1 MKYITQYCLFFI
13 VTSSILLI
21 EVMPTQLRS
30 SYLRSRT
37 RTCLDISKM
46 KSPTSTLE
54 TCRNFK
60 YLQNQEKLTAECY
73 SKTENKYKETSIT
86 LGDLL
91 IYDKRGIGLKWK
103 SIPFRGKENIHI
115 PKKCSLHE
123 THKYI
128 FTCFDDKEKDT
139 QSSVDIYDGLLN
151 NDGKL
156 IANMYAKNY
165 LYYDLI
171 GHFYK
176 KCAFYKY
183 EKGTLSAKCYDDKS
197 KEMVYQKLNVN
208 TCFNV
213 ENCSFDGV
221 ELLCKGK
228 KYNVIEYVSFI
239 NNKLVCPNQCNES
252 FDECRIMK
260 HSFQCNEEG
269 QLCNNG
275 ICLENSNDCPT
286 GKCDEILSAE
296 SNPKM
301 NNLINQECDSGKCD
315 EILKP
320 ILPKSEDCES
330 GKCSEQ
336 LRDTIGKEDK
346 PNQKEDCESGK
357 CDEKLEPTIKP
368 KESEDTNCET
378 GKCDEG
384 LKGKVIIKKKEIKDS
399 NCDTGKCDELLKPI
413 PIQEHE
419 KRKQPKPSI
428 DHKCPYKNGE
438 VIKTF
443 SLISNKLLVKNCGS
457 IILPEC
463 LKDKT
468 IVSSNCSLK
477 GTTLSCNTKTIDLLN
492 HIVWKDNKVV
502 CDFIEEETIEEK
514 ECSQY
519 EYIHDND
526 FIKTCQGIKFSN
538 GILSATCINEKKECM
553 QDQIDLSHCLNI
565 NGENIEWIIN
575 QDVTTTSKINKCT
588 LQKRNT
594 LICDNKQI
602 KLSEGIINHLGHLQ
616 CKHNN
621 DVYPIRVPCDEPKK
635 EIEKQ
640 PISTCKD
647 IKIKGTEVTVK
658 CGDILTSI
666 DINSCLNNE
675 HYTKCTFIPST
686 ASSLLIACE
695 KSGQYSSFDLNI
707 LLSSSENQL
716 MCTSLTF
723 NRQIISLP
731 RISFIYNACDNYYY
745 DDKTKSIIGNCY
757 DNNGVSIISSIFL
770 PSIITFDINNKITW
784 KSKSDTVI
792 ENSISFTTI
801 QIVNGI
807 YINNILN
814 IYDNIVVINGRL
826 TSIHQINEDI
836 TNIHITQFINTLII
850 YSDGKQFDLNT
861 CLTYKEGLTFKK
873 SNIQDNFLNNYKRCS
888 IAEGLLVCER
898 KESFL
903 VDFIDLKYVIDEG
916 YKCKVVEGDEEIKN
930 SCKNVH
936 YDEESKNLIGECYN
950 NKRHKTISTTLNIN
964 YCTDNKVSI
973 TGEMKSY
980 DIFLSMIEKVKISK
994 GRFICKS
1001 KPPRPIIQSIQKTEI
1016 TSITNNILITL
1027 YGDIDLRKCA
1037 KKNSNEEISY
1047 DKCIQ
1052 HNELIICYSQEK
1064 KIFSAWEI
1072 VQLVKVKDDTI
1083 SCNTKY
1089 EVIIDK
1095 EKSPFYEQ
1103 CPKYNYDKNKGVL
1116 FAFCYNDKHILN
1128 YYQTS
1133 ISNEIIIENNIL
1145 KLNIKN
1151 EKSLT
1156 ENFIY
1161 EITLY
1166 EGHSLQYQSSMIDII
1181 SLLIFKD
1188 NKIQIDIHKNDS
1200 KSEDRITLNGNNC
1213 NVGMYIHSIDQTTL
1227 QLQCESSNLIT
1238 FDLSQC
1244 IKYDSVS
1251 NKLISGLSNKSE
1263 VEYNKAFEVC
1273 EIDNGFISCINKEK
1287 EIYHIKLSDVITYD
1301 DKLKIIKCSS
1311 ASSSTQSTSINI
1323 FSKCHHYKY
1332 IKDSL
1337 YFFCDDNID
1346 RSINIINFIDFYRQD
1361 KIINY
1366 DQCTLTT
1373 SFKLVCSELTINL
1386 YSSFILIDNK
1396 VKIIINGE
1404 TYPKE
1409 IPKEISHNII
1419 IENNILKYIDNSQ
1432 YSINILQCVN
1442 KERNKEY
1449 IQCSLNDNIISCIDR
1464 ANEMTAIEANNIVK
1478 ELDGKL
1484 ICEESSVD
1492 PDTNDDDIEVQFYKR
1507 CFDYSYEDK
1516 TGILKA
1522 KCHYNKMIINS
1533 ELNIKQYISVINS
1546 KKIIWNASIF
1556 GTKAVSNVFTLNFSL
1571 KLLLGLSITC
1581 TSCSNQ
1587 IDISHYIYIKK
1598 GKLYVKDEK
1607 KEYPLCPDESEILK
1621 DYELCYRHQLSLMC
1635 ENSNYYDIYSCGE
1648 FNDYLD
1654 ECTDLLYNNGII
1666 VGKCKDKDNI
1676 AISSSFDIT
1685 SVIQDKTKCKLE
1697 KGHVLQC
1704 GSLTV
1709 NLYNIIIN
1717 EDGRIRKRTTDII
1730 IKRIKHIKY
1739 ISRNYKIVR
1748 DIISTCKDFN
1758 MKNNITLTAKCQT
1771 ERHNYID
1778 TEINLSLIINSHN
1791 LDICYLHMFN
1801 RGIYSTCQRKDG
1813 LVFILNLNEELSNSN
1828 GSLIKNDKVIVKK
1841 SDVGIYEKIFE
1852 KCNQFRYD
1860 STKIT
1865 AECFDTEGK
1874 VNNSSISIDEYLEEK
1889 NGILKWKDN
1898 CDFDLSISNQVMKMV
1913 NLTEGR
1919 YLTYKNSSLDLFS
1932 TVYILNGTIVI
1943 PQTKKRPLLFGKDD
1957 KMTNKPKPIKE
1968 LELKPLLPIIEP
1980 NDKVNGFH
1988 NIGREWQDLHRG
2000 IFNIY

>member
-1 MKYITQYCLFFI
+1 MKYITQYCLFLI
-13 VTSSILLI
+13 VTASILLI

-60 YLQNQEKLTAECY
+60 YLQSEEKLTAECY
-73 SKTENKYKETSIT
+73 SKTESKYKETSIG

-115 PKKCSLHE
+115 PKKCRLHE
-123 THKYI
+123 TNKYI
-128 FTCFDDKEKDT
+128 LTCIDEREKDT
-139 QSSVDIYDGLLN
+139 QASVDIYDGLLN

-197 KEMVYQKLNVN
+197 KEMIYPKLNVN
-208 TCFNV
+208 KCFNV

-275 ICLENSNDCPT
+275 ICLDNSNDCPT

-296 SNPKM
+296 SSPTRNE
-301 NNLINQECDSGKCD
+301 ECDTGKCD

-320 ILPKSEDCES
+320 IEPKSEDCES

-336 LRDTIGKEDK
+336 LKASIQKKEEDK
-346 PNQKEDCESGK
+346 PKQKEDCDSGK
-357 CDEKLEPTIKP
+357 CDEKLVPTVKP
-368 KESEDTNCET
+368 KKLEDTHCET

-384 LKGKVIIKKKEIKDS
+384 LQGKVVIKKKEIEPS
-399 NCDTGKCDELLKPI
+399 NCDSGKCDELLKPI
-413 PIQEHE
+413 PIKEPE
-419 KRKQPKPSI
+419 KIQPQPSI
-428 DHKCPYKNGE
+428 EHKCPYKNGE
-438 VIKTF
+438 LIKTF
-443 SLISNKLLVKNCGS
+443 SLVSNKLLVKNCGF
-457 IILPEC
+457 ITLPEC

-477 GTTLSCNTKTIDLLN
+477 GTTLSCSTKTINLLN

-514 ECSQY
+514 DCSQY

-526 FIKTCQGIKFSN
+526 FIKTCQGIQFTN
-538 GILSATCINEKKECM
+538 GILSATCINEKKECK

-565 NGENIEWIIN
+565 DGKNIEWIIN
-575 QDVTTTSKINKCT
+575 QDMTGSSKINNCI

-602 KLSEGIINHLGHLQ
+602 DLSEGIINHLGHLQ

-635 EIEKQ
+635 EIDKK
-640 PISTCKD
+640 PISSCKD
-647 IKIKGTEVTVK
+647 INIKGTEVTAK
-658 CGDILTSI
+658 CGGTSTSI

-675 HYTKCTFIPST
+675 HYTQCTFIPST

-695 KSGQYSSFDLNI
+695 KKGQYSSFDLNM
-707 LLSSSENQL
+707 LLSAYKNQL
-716 MCTSLTF
+716 ICTSLTF

-731 RISFIYNACDNYYY
+731 RISFIYNACENYYY
-745 DDKTKSIIGNCY
+745 DDKTKSIIGKCY
-757 DNNGVSIISSIFL
+757 DNDGVSIISSIFL

-784 KSKSDTVI
+784 KIKYDTVI
-792 ENSISFTTI
+792 ENSISFNTI

-807 YINNILN
+807 FINNILN

-826 TSIHQINEDI
+826 TSIHHIYEDI

-861 CLTYKEGLTFKK
+861 CLTYKEGLAFKK
-873 SNIQDNFLNNYKRCS
+873 SNTQDNFLNYYKRCS

-898 KESFL
+898 KDLFL

-916 YKCKVVEGDEEIKN
+916 YKCKSEEGDGEIKN
-930 SCKNVH
+930 SCKNVN
-936 YDEESKNLIGECYN
+936 YNEESKEIIGECYN
-950 NKRHKTISTTLNIN
+950 NKRHKSISTTLNIN
-964 YCTDNKVSI
+964 YCTENKISI

-980 DIFLSMIEKVKISK
+980 DIFLSAIEKVKISK

-1001 KPPRPIIQSIQKTEI
+1001 KPPRPIIQSIQRTEI
-1016 TSITNNILITL
+1016 TSITNNIMITL

-1037 KKNSNEEISY
+1037 KKNSIEDINY

-1052 HNELIICYSQEK
+1052 HKELIICYSQEK
-1064 KIFSAWEI
+1064 NIFSAWEI

-1133 ISNEIIIENNIL
+1133 ITNEIILENNIL

-1156 ENFIY
+1156 ENYIY

-1166 EGHSLQYQSSMIDII
+1166 EGHSLQYKSSMIDII

-1213 NVGMYIHSIDQTTL
+1213 NVGMYIHSIVQTTL
-1227 QLQCESSNLIT
+1227 QLQCESSNNIN

-1244 IKYDSVS
+1244 IKYHSVA
-1251 NKLISGLSNKSE
+1251 NKLIPGSSNQSG

-1301 DKLKIIKCSS
+1301 DKLKTIKCSS
-1311 ASSSTQSTSINI
+1311 TSQTKSTSINI

-1346 RSINIINFIDFYRQD
+1346 RSVNIINFIDYYRQD

-1419 IENNILKYIDNSQ
+1419 IENNILRYIDNSQ
-1432 YSINILQCVN
+1432 YSINILQCLN

-1449 IQCSLNDNIISCIDR
+1449 IKCSLNDNIISCIDKT
-1464 ANEMTAIEANNIVK
+1464 NEMTSINANNIVK

-1484 ICEESSVD
+1484 ICEESSIE
-1492 PDTNDDDIEVQFYKR
+1492 PDINNDDIEFEFYKR

-1516 TGILKA
+1516 SGLLKA
-1522 KCHYNKMIINS
+1522 KCHYNNKIINS

-1546 KKIIWNASIF
+1546 KKIIWNASSF
-1556 GTKAVSNVFTLNFSL
+1556 GTKAISNYFTLNFSL
-1571 KLLLGLSITC
+1571 KFLLGLSITC
-1581 TSCSNQ
+1581 SSCTNQ
-1587 IDISHYIYIKK
+1587 IDISHYIYIKQ
-1598 GKLYVKDEK
+1598 GKLYVKEEK

-1621 DYELCYRHQLSLMC
+1621 DYELCYRHQSSLIC

-1654 ECTDLLYNNGII
+1654 ECTDLLYSNGII
-1666 VGKCKDKDNI
+1666 VGKCKDKNNI
-1676 AISSSFDIT
+1676 AIPSSFDI
-1685 SVIQDKTKCKLE
+1685 SNVIQDKTKCTLE
-1697 KGHVLQC
+1697 KGHELQC
-1704 GSLTV
+1704 GSLII

-1717 EDGRIRKRTTDII
+1717 EDGRIRKRATDIT

-1739 ISRNYKIVR
+1739 ISRKHKMVR

-1771 ERHNYID
+1771 ERYSYID
-1778 TEINLSLIINSHN
+1778 TEIYLSLIINSLN
-1791 LDICYLHMFN
+1791 LDFCYLHMFN
-1801 RGIYSTCQRKDG
+1801 RGIYSTCQQRDG
-1813 LVFILNLNEELSNSN
+1813 LVSILNLNEELSNSN
-1828 GSLIKNDKVIVKK
+1828 GNLIKTEKVIAKK
-1841 SDVGIYEKIFE
+1841 SDIGIYEKIFE
-1852 KCNQFRYD
+1852 KCNHFRYD
-1860 STKIT
+1860 FTKIS
-1865 AECFDTEGK
+1865 AECFDTDGK
-1874 VNNSSISIDEYLEEK
+1874 VKNSSISIDEYLEEK
-1889 NGILKWKDN
+1889 KGILKWKDN
-1898 CDFDLSISNQVMKMV
+1898 CDFDSTISNEMMKMV
-1913 NLTEGR
+1913 TLTEGR

-1932 TVYILNGTIVI
+1932 TVYSLNGTIVI

-1957 KMTNKPKPIKE
+1957 NITNKPKPIKE
-1968 LELKPLLPIIEP
+1968 LELKPLLPIVEP
-1980 NDKVNGFH
+1980 NDKVSGFH
-1988 NIGREWQDLHRG
+1988 NLGREWQDLHRG